1 MYQATE
7 GADVLVLCTE
17 WNMFKSFDVKRVKE
31 LMNAPLMFDGRNQFE
46 PEDLRSEGFEYYGM
60 GRGR

>member
-1 MYQATE
+1 M
-7 GADVLVLCTE
+7 
-17 WNMFKSFDVKRVKE
+17 KE
-31 LMNAPLMFDGRNQFE
+31 PLMFDGRNQFE